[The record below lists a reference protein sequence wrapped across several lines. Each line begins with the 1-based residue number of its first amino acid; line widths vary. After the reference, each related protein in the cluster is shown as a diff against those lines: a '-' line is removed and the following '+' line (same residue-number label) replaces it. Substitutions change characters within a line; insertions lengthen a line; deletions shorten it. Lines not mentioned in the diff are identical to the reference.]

1 MFVVVKLLILNQYVN
16 KFLINPLKFKQ
27 MLIILSSRAQ
37 WAKKSLLW
45 TEISLIKCN
54 LLQWQFSFINSINLM
69 KIRVLGAGAGGGFP
83 QWNCNCHN
91 CQRLRQGK
99 LNGKARTQSS
109 IAVSSDN
116 KNWLLF
122 NTSPDIRAQL
132 EAFPAIQP
140 KTGIR
145 DTGIK
150 AIILIDSQIDHT
162 TGMLMLRE
170 GQPLQVYCTEMVK
183 QDLSTGFPLF
193 TMLKDYCTVNHH
205 PIPLNG
211 DSFTIPA
218 IADLRFYAHSLKSKA
233 PPYSPHRHD
242 PHDGDNIGVVIEQI
256 STGKKVYYAPGLGEI
271 EPHVMQAMQSV
282 DCLLVDGTFWTDDEM
297 CTQNISHKKAREIGH
312 LPQSGAGGMIEVLN
326 SVPNARKLL
335 IHINNTN
342 PILDEDSPQR
352 QLLNAA
358 GIEVSYDGLEIDL

>member
-1 MFVVVKLLILNQYVN
+1 
-16 KFLINPLKFKQ
+16 
-27 MLIILSSRAQ
+27 
-37 WAKKSLLW
+37 
-45 TEISLIKCN
+45 
-54 LLQWQFSFINSINLM
+54 M

-91 CQRLRQGK
+91 CHRLRHGEMK
-99 LNGKARTQSS
+99 GKARTQSS
-109 IAVSSDN
+109 IAVSTDN
-116 KNWLLF
+116 RNWLLF

-132 EAFPAIQP
+132 EAFTAIQP
-140 KTGIR
+140 KEGIR

-150 AIILIDSQIDHT
+150 AIMLIDSQIDHT

-170 GQPLQVYCTEMVK
+170 SRNPLEVYCTEMVK
-183 QDLSTGFPLF
+183 QDLTTGFPLF

-205 PIPLNG
+205 PIPLDGN
-211 DSFTIPA
+211 SFTIPA
-218 IADLRFYAHSLKSKA
+218 IADLRFTAHSLKSKA

-242 PHDGDNIGVVIEQI
+242 PHDGDNIGVIIEQI

-271 EPHVMQAMQSV
+271 EPHVMAAMQDV

-297 CTQNISHKKAREIGH
+297 CQQNISVKKAREIGH
-312 LPQSGAGGMIEVLN
+312 LPQSGAGGMIEELN
-326 SVPNARKLL
+326 KVKKARKLL

-342 PILDEDSPQR
+342 PILDEESEERKILEQ
-352 QLLNAA
+352 N